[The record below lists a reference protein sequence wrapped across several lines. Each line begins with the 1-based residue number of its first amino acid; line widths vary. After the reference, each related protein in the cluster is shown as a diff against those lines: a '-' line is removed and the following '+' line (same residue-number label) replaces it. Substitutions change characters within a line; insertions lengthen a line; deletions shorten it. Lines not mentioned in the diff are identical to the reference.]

1 MRILLI
7 LWAFPVVFFWGW
19 YGLSYYDINFGIE
32 VLSRRV
38 HDVIFAL
45 YGNILGMPAGEV
57 PMTLA
62 KIFFIDTLI
71 VFAFAAWRWRKDWYP
86 QTKLWITEKY
96 FTYRSTNAANA
107 ADPVHPAE

>member
-1 MRILLI
+1 LL

-19 YGLSYYDINFGIE
+19 YGLSYYDINFGTQ
-32 VLSRRV
+32 VLSRQV

-45 YGNILGMPAGEV
+45 YGKILGMPAGDV
-57 PMTLA
+57 PLALA

-86 QTKLWITEKY
+86 QTKLWVISKY
-96 FTYRSTNAANA
+96 QTIRHANSEIA
-107 ADPVHPAE
+107 TDPVHPAE